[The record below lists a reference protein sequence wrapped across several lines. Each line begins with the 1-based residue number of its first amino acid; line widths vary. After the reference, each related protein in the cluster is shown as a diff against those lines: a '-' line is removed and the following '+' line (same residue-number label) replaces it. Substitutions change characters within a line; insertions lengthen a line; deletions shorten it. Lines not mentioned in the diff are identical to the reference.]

1 MPGLNDSSG
10 RSMRPSCG
18 RASAWSYGRHS
29 RILCHSRTLC
39 HSHTQRHSRTGVGR
53 PQGTLGIEGSQI
65 LHVIRKGTLSA
76 GRGALIKV
84 RHPFNHVDMRRHLVD
99 TL

>member
-1 MPGLNDSSG
+1 MPSLNDSSG

-18 RASAWSYGRHS
+18 RASAWSYRRHS
-29 RILCHSRTLC
+29 HI
-39 HSHTQRHSRTGVGR
+39 QRHSRTGVER
-53 PQGTLGIEGSQI
+53 PQGILGIEGSQI

-84 RHPFNHVDMRRHLVD
+84 RHLFNHVDMRRHLVD

>member
-1 MPGLNDSSG
+1 MPSLNDSSG

-18 RASAWSYGRHS
+18 RASAWDYR
-29 RILCHSRTLC
+29 R
-39 HSHTQRHSRTGVGR
+39 HSHTQRHSRTGVER
-53 PQGTLGIEGSQI
+53 PQGILGIEGSQI

-84 RHPFNHVDMRRHLVD
+84 RHLFNHVDMRRHLVD

>member
-1 MPGLNDSSG
+1 MPSLNDSSG

-18 RASAWSYGRHS
+18 RASAWSYR
-29 RILCHSRTLC
+29 R
-39 HSHTQRHSRTGVGR
+39 HSHTQRHSRTGVER
-53 PQGTLGIEGSQI
+53 PRGTLGIEGSQI

-76 GRGALIKV
+76 GRGVLIKV

>member
-18 RASAWSYGRHS
+18 RASAWNYR
-29 RILCHSRTLC
+29 R
-39 HSHTQRHSRTGVGR
+39 HSHTQRHSRTGVER

-76 GRGALIKV
+76 GRGALTKV

>member
-18 RASAWSYGRHS
+18 RASAWSYR
-29 RILCHSRTLC
+29 R
-39 HSHTQRHSRTGVGR
+39 HSHTQRHSRTGVEC

>member
-18 RASAWSYGRHS
+18 RASAWSYRRHG
-29 RILCHSRTLC
+29 
-39 HSHTQRHSRTGVGR
+39 HTQRHSRTGVER

>member
-29 RILCHSRTLC
+29 
-39 HSHTQRHSRTGVGR
+39 HTQRHSRTGVER

>member
-1 MPGLNDSSG
+1 MPSLSDSSG

-18 RASAWSYGRHS
+18 RASAWSYRRHS
-29 RILCHSRTLC
+29 HAK
-39 HSHTQRHSRTGVGR
+39 RHSRTGVER
-53 PQGTLGIEGSQI
+53 PQGILGIEDSQI
-65 LHVIRKGTLSA
+65 LHVIRKGTLRA

>member
-18 RASAWSYGRHS
+18 RASAWSYR
-29 RILCHSRTLC
+29 R
-39 HSHTQRHSRTGVGR
+39 HSHTLRHSRTGVER

-84 RHPFNHVDMRRHLVD
+84 RHLFNHVDMRRHLVD